1 VIKISKV
8 PNVDKEPGWYLDV
21 LTIIES
27 ATEKQELKSV
37 SKLLARLDHRITE
50 RLRFV

>member
-8 PNVDKEPGWYLDV
+8 PNVDKEPDWYLDA

-37 SKLLARLDHRITE
+37 SKLLGRLQHRIDE
-50 RLRFV
+50 RRRFL